1 MGRRELSTPGT
12 APACVPSSDRG
23 SLAHSRY
30 VRLGVAEGISIYL
43 KDLSDPMR
51 NLCLCV
57 HDCLFD
63 RKSIQSVVCLV
74 ASAAATI
81 RFRRLIEG
89 TPKNHRSLAR
99 NIPSQ
104 ICYRFPRPIK
114 NIFVENPRPKPSL
127 LALYLRVFKWGFVMD
142 AVSFSKTW

>member
-1 MGRRELSTPGT
+1 
-12 APACVPSSDRG
+12 
-23 SLAHSRY
+23 
-30 VRLGVAEGISIYL
+30 VAEGISIYL

-89 TPKNHRSLAR
+89 TPKIIARSPA
-99 NIPSQ
+99 IS
-104 ICYRFPRPIK
+104 PRKFATDFLDP
-114 NIFVENPRPKPSL
+114 
-127 LALYLRVFKWGFVMD
+127 
-142 AVSFSKTW
+142 